1 MRLPLMRDYT
11 NKHICIVLWGH
22 DFIYCFMFNAVPGR
36 SFSISSE
43 HIIYV
48 LLYVL
53 YWIGLFKLTG
63 CINIGGGCAM
73 AR

>member
-1 MRLPLMRDYT
+1 
-11 NKHICIVLWGH
+11 
-22 DFIYCFMFNAVPGR
+22 MFNAVPGR